1 MRFNQGIVLLSVLS
15 LMACG
20 GTDADGDGLTKAEEE
35 ELGLDPDVAD
45 TDGDGL
51 DDGVEDADRDGAVTG
66 LVVGGTGTPGRG
78 ETDPSRRAYFS
89 CVFSCRI

>member
-1 MRFNQGIVLLSVLS
+1 MRFNQGFVLLSVLS

-20 GTDADGDGLTKAEEE
+20 GSDADGDGLTKAEEE

-51 DDGVEDADRDGAVTG
+51 NDGDEVAFGSDPLNPDTDGARRRHTS
-66 LVVGGTGTPGRG
+66 
-78 ETDPSRRAYFS
+78 PS
-89 CVFSCRI
+89 